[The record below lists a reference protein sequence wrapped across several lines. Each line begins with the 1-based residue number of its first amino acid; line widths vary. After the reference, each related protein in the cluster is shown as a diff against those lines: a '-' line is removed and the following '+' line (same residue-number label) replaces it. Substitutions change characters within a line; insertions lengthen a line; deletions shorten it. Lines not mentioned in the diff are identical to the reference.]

1 MYVTRE
7 LRMIRLKMWKGAT
20 LRGKK
25 QRGRGPTEADGS
37 YVSALPGGILSR
49 TYVLSEINQIK
60 YEQHRQGHCRY
71 HFFEIIQ
78 GLQEP

>member
-25 QRGRGPTEADGS
+25 QRGRGPTGAGGS
-37 YVSALPGGILSR
+37 YVSALSGGILSR

-60 YEQHRQGHCRY
+60 
-71 HFFEIIQ
+71 
-78 GLQEP
+78 